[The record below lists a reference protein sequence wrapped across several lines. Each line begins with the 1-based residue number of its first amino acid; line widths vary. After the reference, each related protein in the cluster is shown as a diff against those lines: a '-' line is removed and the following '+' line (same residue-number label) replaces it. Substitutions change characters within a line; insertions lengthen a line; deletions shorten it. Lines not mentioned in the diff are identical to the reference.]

1 MAVKDA
7 KTADS
12 RLARFRIHP
21 QVFGFSAGLIF
32 LFVTLT
38 LVNLDR
44 AEAVFAQ
51 LKTDVTATFGWFLI
65 FCTQAFLVF
74 DLYLAA
80 SRFGNIRLG
89 GPGARPTYTRLAW
102 FAMLFSAGMGI
113 GLMFWGVAEPVF
125 HFQNPP
131 GAEGMTPEGAARA
144 TDLTFLHWG
153 FHAWGIYALVA
164 LALAYFSF
172 NRGLPLTIRSGLY
185 PLLGNR
191 INGPI
196 GSVVDVVA
204 VVATMFGVATSL
216 GLGVI
221 QINAGLNYLLGIQM
235 APTVQLVLITVIT
248 AVATVSVVSGLDRG
262 IKMLSQFNLVAVLIL
277 LLFML
282 ALGPTLFLLRGLV
295 QNSGHYLHFLVTL
308 GSWTETYQQDTTWQG
323 NWTVFYWSWWIAWSP
338 FVGMFIAR
346 VSYGRTVRE
355 FVLGVI
361 VVPTILTLIW
371 INTFGGSAIH
381 AALYSSS
388 DIVAAVNADIA
399 TALFE
404 LLQNFPLSAVTSL
417 LAMLL
422 VFIFFVTSSD
432 SGSLV
437 IDIITSGGDL
447 DPPVPQRVFWAVT
460 EGVVAAVLLTGGGLT
475 ALQSASIATG
485 LPFAVILVL
494 IAWGLLKAFREELPA
509 LSHRAARDQHRNEI

>member
-1 MAVKDA
+1 
-7 KTADS
+7 
-12 RLARFRIHP
+12 
-21 QVFGFSAGLIF
+21 
-32 LFVTLT
+32 
-38 LVNLDR
+38 
-44 AEAVFAQ
+44 
-51 LKTDVTATFGWFLI
+51 
-65 FCTQAFLVF
+65 
-74 DLYLAA
+74 
-80 SRFGNIRLG
+80 
-89 GPGARPTYTRLAW
+89 
-102 FAMLFSAGMGI
+102 MGI
-113 GLMFWGVAEPVF
+113 GLMFWGVAEPIS

-131 GAEGMTPEGAARA
+131 GGTGMTPEAATRA
-144 TDLTFLHWG
+144 MDLTFLHWG
-153 FHAWGIYALVA
+153 FHAWGIYALVG

-172 NRGLPLTIRSGLY
+172 NRGRPLTIRSGLY
-185 PLLGNR
+185 PLLGKR
-191 INGPI
+191 VDGPI
-196 GSVVDVVA
+196 GSVVDVMA

-216 GLGVI
+216 GFGAI
-221 QINAGLNYLLGIQM
+221 QINTGLNYLLGIEIS
-235 APTVQLVLITVIT
+235 PTVQLALITVIT
-248 AVATVSVVSGLDRG
+248 AAATTSVVSGLDKG
-262 IKMLSQFNLVAVLIL
+262 IKLLSQLNLAAALLL

-295 QNSGHYLHFLVTL
+295 QNSGHYLHFLMTL

-371 INTFGGSAIH
+371 INTFGSSAIYE
-381 AALYSSS
+381 ALHSST
-388 DIVAAVNADIA
+388 DIIDAVNSNIA
-399 TALFE
+399 TALFA
-404 LLQNFPLSAVTSL
+404 LLQSFPLTAVTSL
-417 LAMLL
+417 FAMML

-485 LPFAVILVL
+485 LPFAFILILV
-494 IAWGLLKAFREELPA
+494 AWGLVRAFREELPA
-509 LSHRAARDQHRNEI
+509 LSHRAARDHHRNDG